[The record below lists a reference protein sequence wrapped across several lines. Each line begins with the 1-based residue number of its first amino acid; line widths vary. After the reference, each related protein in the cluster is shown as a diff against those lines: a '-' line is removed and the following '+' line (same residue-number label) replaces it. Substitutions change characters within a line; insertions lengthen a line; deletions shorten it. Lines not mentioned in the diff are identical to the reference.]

1 MLPPASESGERSAIA
16 SRCLQGN
23 GLQTGSLELE
33 VTVGGMPILLRTQD
47 SVFHRLLT
55 ERYSDFVS
63 THHQPQFQ
71 FDIELTDA
79 ATADPDADVS
89 VTRSGSDWQ
98 FQRGDFFA
106 QWNPHAGTGK
116 VRQTANPYAIDSV
129 LRIVHTLL
137 LAREGG
143 FLLHAASAVREGEAH
158 IFTGRSGA
166 GKTTLSRLA
175 PKDVTLLT
183 DEVSYVRKSANGY
196 TAYGTPFAG
205 ELAKAG
211 ENTSAPLAAVYL
223 LVQGPE
229 NRLEPMDEAAAVRTL
244 MRNILFFAQDEA
256 SVRSVFKSACEF
268 AAKIPMYKMIF
279 TRSSAAWHLIG
290 AKREAKA

>member
-1 MLPPASESGERSAIA
+1 LA
-16 SRCLQGN
+16 
-23 GLQTGSLELE
+23 TGSLELG
-33 VTVGGMPILLRTQD
+33 VTVGGMPILLRTRD
-47 SVFHRLLT
+47 SAFYDLLT
-55 ERYSDFVS
+55 ERYSDFIS
-63 THHQPQFQ
+63 IPDQPQFQ
-71 FDIELTDA
+71 FDIELSDA
-79 ATADPDADVS
+79 SSADPDADLS
-89 VTRSGSDWQ
+89 VTRAGSDWE
-98 FQRGDFFA
+98 FRRGDFFA
-106 QWNPHAGTGK
+106 RWNPQAGCGI

-143 FLLHAASAVREGEAH
+143 FLLHAASAVRDGEAH

-175 PKDVTLLT
+175 PNDVTLLT
-183 DEVSYVRKSANGY
+183 DEVSYVRKSAEGY

-211 ENTSAPLAAVYL
+211 ENTSAPLSAVYL

-229 NRLEPMDEAAAVRTL
+229 NRLEPMNEAEAIRTL

-256 SVRSVFKSACEF
+256 TVQSVFKSACEF

-279 TRSSAAWHLIG
+279 TRSSEAWKLIG
-290 AKREAKA
+290 TQFEVTA

>member
-1 MLPPASESGERSAIA
+1 M
-16 SRCLQGN
+16 QGN

-33 VTVGGMPILLRTQD
+33 VTVGGMPVLLRTQD
-47 SVFHRLLT
+47 SAFHGLLT
-55 ERYSDFVS
+55 ERYSDFIS
-63 THHQPQFQ
+63 THDQPQFR
-71 FDIELTDA
+71 FDIELSDA
-79 ATADPDADVS
+79 SSADPDADVS
-89 VTRSGSDWQ
+89 VTRSGSDWE
-98 FQRGDFFA
+98 FRRGDFFA
-106 QWNPHAGTGK
+106 RWDPQAGCGI

-143 FLLHAASAVREGEAH
+143 FLLHAASAVRDGEAH

-229 NRLEPMDEAAAVRTL
+229 NRLEPMDEAEAVRTL

-256 SVRSVFKSACEF
+256 TVQSVFKSACEF
-268 AAKIPMYKMIF
+268 AAKIPMYRMVF
-279 TRSSAAWHLIG
+279 TRSSEAWQMIG
-290 AKREAKA
+290 TEREAIA

>member
-1 MLPPASESGERSAIA
+1 
-16 SRCLQGN
+16 
-23 GLQTGSLELE
+23 
-33 VTVGGMPILLRTQD
+33 MPILLRTQD
-47 SVFHRLLT
+47 SAFHKLLT
-55 ERYSDFVS
+55 ERYSDFIS
-63 THHQPQFQ
+63 SSDQPQFR
-71 FDIELTDA
+71 FDIELTEA
-79 ATADPDADVS
+79 ANADPDADVS
-89 VTRSGSDWQ
+89 VTRAGADWQ
-98 FQRGDFFA
+98 FQRGDFLA
-106 QWNPHAGTGK
+106 QWDPQAGTGK
-116 VRQTANPYAIDSV
+116 VRQTANPYSIDSV

-143 FLLHAASAVREGEAH
+143 FLLHAASAVRNGGAH

-166 GKTTLSRLA
+166 GKTTLSRFA

-183 DEVSYVRKSANGY
+183 DEVSYVRKSQNGY

-229 NRLEPMDEAAAVRTL
+229 NRLEPVPEAEAVRTL

-256 SVRSVFKSACEF
+256 TVQSVFKSACEF
-268 AAKIPMYKMIF
+268 AAKVPMYRMIF
-279 TRSSAAWHLIG
+279 TRSSAAWGLVG
-290 AKREAKA
+290 QTFEVMA

>member
-1 MLPPASESGERSAIA
+1 
-16 SRCLQGN
+16 
-23 GLQTGSLELE
+23 
-33 VTVGGMPILLRTQD
+33 MPILLRTQD
-47 SVFHRLLT
+47 SAFHKLLT
-55 ERYSDFVS
+55 ERYSDFIS
-63 THHQPQFQ
+63 SSDQPQFR
-71 FDIELTDA
+71 FDIELTEA
-79 ATADPDADVS
+79 ANADPDADVS
-89 VTRSGSDWQ
+89 VTRAGADWQ

-106 QWNPHAGTGK
+106 QWDPQAGTGK
-116 VRQTANPYAIDSV
+116 VRQTANPYSIDSV

-137 LAREGG
+137 LAPEGG
-143 FLLHAASAVREGEAH
+143 FLLHAASAVRNGEAH

-166 GKTTLSRLA
+166 GKTTLSRFA

-183 DEVSYVRKSANGY
+183 DEVSYVRKSADGY

-229 NRLEPMDEAAAVRTL
+229 NRLEPMPEAEAVRTL

-256 SVRSVFKSACEF
+256 TVQSVFKSACEF
-268 AAKIPMYKMIF
+268 AAKVPMYRMIF
-279 TRSSAAWHLIG
+279 TRSSAAWGLVG
-290 AKREAKA
+290 QTFEVMA

>member
-1 MLPPASESGERSAIA
+1 
-16 SRCLQGN
+16 
-23 GLQTGSLELE
+23 
-33 VTVGGMPILLRTQD
+33 MPILLRTQD
-47 SVFHRLLT
+47 SAFHKLLT
-55 ERYSDFVS
+55 ERYSDFIS
-63 THHQPQFQ
+63 SSDQPQFR
-71 FDIELTDA
+71 FDIELTEA
-79 ATADPDADVS
+79 ANADPDADVS
-89 VTRSGSDWQ
+89 VTRAGADWQ

-106 QWNPHAGTGK
+106 QWDPQAGTGK
-116 VRQTANPYAIDSV
+116 VRQTANPYSIDSV

-137 LAREGG
+137 LAPEGG
-143 FLLHAASAVREGEAH
+143 FLLHAASAVRNGEAH

-166 GKTTLSRLA
+166 GKTTLSRFA

-183 DEVSYVRKSANGY
+183 DEVSYVRKFADGY

-229 NRLEPMDEAAAVRTL
+229 NRLEPMPEAEAVRTL

-256 SVRSVFKSACEF
+256 TVQSVFKSACEF
-268 AAKIPMYKMIF
+268 AAKVPMYRMIF
-279 TRSSAAWHLIG
+279 TRSSAAWGLVG
-290 AKREAKA
+290 QTFEVMA